1 MGMRGVGAVLALV
14 LVGVVGGY
22 VASDLLRDEPTVV
35 RDVAPVP
42 ASDPSIPVDPK
53 RPVAPDI
60 EYPALEPGLEYERH
74 TLGAPPFVWAYRA
87 PRDWLP
93 TIEGFQ
99 EIRWRPADEREDGG
113 FSLRVKLTNEHKSP
127 AAMVEQKRAAMLS
140 GYDDVQILG
149 RTQDLL
155 SFSYRDPV
163 RDRLR
168 FNTFRWFG
176 SPGDST
182 TFEMSVV
189 GRRVDRA
196 GLDDLL
202 EQVSRGVAQQP

>member
-1 MGMRGVGAVLALV
+1 MLALV
-14 LVGVVGGY
+14 LVGVAGGY
-22 VASDLLRDEPTVV
+22 VAADLLRDEPTVV
-35 RDVAPVP
+35 RDIAPVP

-53 RPVAPDI
+53 RPFAPDI
-60 EYPALEPGLEYERH
+60 DYPALEPGLEYERH
-74 TLGAPPFVWAYRA
+74 TLGDPPFAWAYRA
-87 PRDWLP
+87 PRGWRP
-93 TIEGFQ
+93 TLESFQ
-99 EIRWRPADEREDGG
+99 EIRWRPADEPEVGG

-127 AAMVEQKRAAMLS
+127 ADDGRAEAGGDGCRATPTS
-140 GYDDVQILG
+140 
-149 RTQDLL
+149 RSWAAREDLL
-155 SFSYRDPV
+155 SFSYRDPG

-189 GRRVDRA
+189 GRKVDRA

>member
-1 MGMRGVGAVLALV
+1 M
-14 LVGVVGGY
+14 
-22 VASDLLRDEPTVV
+22 
-35 RDVAPVP
+35 
-42 ASDPSIPVDPK
+42 
-53 RPVAPDI
+53 
-60 EYPALEPGLEYERH
+60 
-74 TLGAPPFVWAYRA
+74 
-87 PRDWLP
+87 
-93 TIEGFQ
+93 
-99 EIRWRPADEREDGG
+99 
-113 FSLRVKLTNEHKSP
+113 KLTNEHKSP
-127 AAMVEQKRAAMLS
+127 AAMVAQRLAAMES
-140 GYDDVQILG
+140 GYDDVEVLG

-189 GRRVDRA
+189 GREVDRA

>member
-14 LVGVVGGY
+14 LVGMAGGY
-22 VASDLLRDEPTVV
+22 VAADLLRDEPTVV

-42 ASDPSIPVDPK
+42 ASDPSIPLDPK
-53 RPVAPDI
+53 RPFAPDI
-60 EYPALEPGLEYERH
+60 DYPALEPGLEYERH
-74 TLGAPPFVWAYRA
+74 TLGDPPFVWAYRA
-87 PRDWLP
+87 PRGWLP

-140 GYDDVQILG
+140 GYDDVQVLG

>member
-1 MGMRGVGAVLALV
+1 MGMRGVGAVRALV
-14 LVGVVGGY
+14 LVGAAGGY
-22 VASDLLRDEPTVV
+22 VAADRLRDEPTVV
-35 RDVAPVP
+35 RDTAPVP
-42 ASDPSIPVDPK
+42 ASDPSIPLDPK
-53 RPVAPDI
+53 RPFAPDI
-60 EYPALEPGLEYERH
+60 DYPALQPDLEYDRH

-87 PRDWLP
+87 PRGWRP

-99 EIRWRPADEREDGG
+99 EIRWRPADAREVGG

-127 AAMVEQKRAAMLS
+127 AAMVEQKRAAVLS
-140 GYDDVQILG
+140 AYADVRVIG
-149 RTQDLL
+149 RTPDLL

-163 RDRLR
+163 HDRLR

-189 GRRVDRA
+189 GRKVDQA

-202 EQVSRGVAQQP
+202 EQVSRGVAHQP